1 MPPGYWMSGPPRCRA
16 PGQPQ
21 HCCRAIA
28 LTSRSARRPGVARV
42 RACMATRKVHAKHLS
57 PRTGPGWPGQN
68 HGATLGNRPNCF
80 SPATG
85 SEEDNACDS
94 RSETVG
100 LAGPAG
106 SARAYHRCPPCPCA
120 TRPAKA
126 VNVRGPDPVRPACAS
141 RRFLPEPCCMDESA
155 ARSPPARAQKKKA
168 GRKDRP
174 LSARI
179 RRPTSACP
187 LDDATTT
194 CRADAR
200 DLPRAPHPC
209 RGQPKPAR
217 CC

>member
-1 MPPGYWMSGPPRCRA
+1 MLTGQSIASYIAVADRRLAGTNVMPPGYWMSGPPRCRA

-28 LTSRSARRPGVARV
+28 LTSRSARRQGVARA

-57 PRTGPGWPGQN
+57 LRTGPGWPGQN

-94 RSETVG
+94 RGETVG

-106 SARAYHRCPPCPCA
+106 SAHAYHRCPPCPCA

-126 VNVRGPDPVRPACAS
+126 VNVRGPIPSAPLARAGACSRSHVAWMNQRHGLRRRALKKKKKSRSQRPASVCADPPPYFS
-141 RRFLPEPCCMDESA
+141 LPA
-155 ARSPPARAQKKKA
+155 
-168 GRKDRP
+168 
-174 LSARI
+174 
-179 RRPTSACP
+179 
-187 LDDATTT
+187 
-194 CRADAR
+194 
-200 DLPRAPHPC
+200 
-209 RGQPKPAR
+209 
-217 CC
+217 